1 MPTPTTSNK
10 MLSFLRNINSRTF
23 PLARIIQLLPLS
35 IKIRFLILSAL
46 VLLSAF
52 LESLLVALSGPFF
65 SSLLLSTTTKTL
77 AITSATSS
85 ILPFDPDLPTLALTV
100 LSAAAIKAFFL
111 YYSASTSALAGSAI
125 GENLLSSL
133 LHKDYASFS
142 TLSRSEILSL
152 LTTKTNKVVTTINL
166 MLRLIYSL
174 FIILSISLTLFLESP
189 ILAISAFL
197 SILSLYIALGYLTKR
212 PLATIS
218 KDVNRL
224 SSKQY
229 VFLNDSL
236 GSYIDILLSGSQSHV
251 IRGYR
256 QIDYSLKRSEAFS
269 LFYSLSPRVA
279 IESIALFIIIL
290 AFPYITKTP
299 ELIPAFASF
308 AIGSQKLLPAAQE
321 IYASW
326 AITRSLTYDIK
337 ELSINLTSPSSTC
350 LTGPKK
356 IDNTFSSIELHNV
369 SLTSQ
374 GSIRL
379 NPNSLTITR
388 NQWTAVVGPS
398 GCGKTTLLT
407 ILLGLQEPSNGSIS
421 INGSSINGSQSTQF
435 IPLNQNLFSYVQQ
448 KPFLT
453 ESNLRDNIIRSEH
466 YNPILMNDIVNITG
480 LTSLVEQLP
489 YGLETLLGFEANLL
503 SGGQKQRVALARS
516 LYQQRPVLVLDESLN
531 ALEPD
536 SVQNILHKL
545 RAYLPNLTLVMV
557 THDPSLLPYFDHIA
571 HIS

>member
-1 MPTPTTSNK
+1 
-10 MLSFLRNINSRTF
+10 
-23 PLARIIQLLPLS
+23 
-35 IKIRFLILSAL
+35 
-46 VLLSAF
+46 
-52 LESLLVALSGPFF
+52 
-65 SSLLLSTTTKTL
+65 
-77 AITSATSS
+77 
-85 ILPFDPDLPTLALTV
+85 
-100 LSAAAIKAFFL
+100 
-111 YYSASTSALAGSAI
+111 
-125 GENLLSSL
+125 
-133 LHKDYASFS
+133 
-142 TLSRSEILSL
+142 
-152 LTTKTNKVVTTINL
+152 

-256 QIDYSLKRSEAFS
+256 KIDYSLKRSEAFS

-299 ELIPAFASF
+299 ALIPAFASF

-326 AITRSLTYDIK
+326 AITRSLTYDMK
-337 ELSINLTSPSSTC
+337 ELSINLTSPSSTS
-350 LTGPKK
+350 LTSPKK

-379 NPNSLTITR
+379 NPNSITIKEIMDCR
-388 NQWTAVVGPS
+388 CWAFWMWKNYSSYYSSWT
-398 GCGKTTLLT
+398 
-407 ILLGLQEPSNGSIS
+407 
-421 INGSSINGSQSTQF
+421 
-435 IPLNQNLFSYVQQ
+435 QNHQ
-448 KPFLT
+448 KVPFLLMDPVSMVQSQT
-453 ESNLRDNIIRSEH
+453 NLYHQSK
-466 YNPILMNDIVNITG
+466 
-480 LTSLVEQLP
+480 TSFIC
-489 YGLETLLGFEANLL
+489 TAEAI
-503 SGGQKQRVALARS
+503 
-516 LYQQRPVLVLDESLN
+516 Y
-531 ALEPD
+531 
-536 SVQNILHKL
+536 
-545 RAYLPNLTLVMV
+545 
-557 THDPSLLPYFDHIA
+557 
-571 HIS
+571 